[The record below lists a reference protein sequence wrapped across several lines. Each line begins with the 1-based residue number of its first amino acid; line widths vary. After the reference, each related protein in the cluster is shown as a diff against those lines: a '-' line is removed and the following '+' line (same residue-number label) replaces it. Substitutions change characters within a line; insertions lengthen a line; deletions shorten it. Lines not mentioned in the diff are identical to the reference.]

1 MSITVDALTPELG
14 RSSTRLASDAEVL
27 DRVHRTL
34 GPVDV
39 VAEHDGALKASRVLQ
54 VVTRGEERAVVKWHR
69 DALPHGREDT
79 ALQHHTPALSGDAP
93 RLVLSDPALRLV
105 VVSHVLGEQAAG
117 TELEHDEAVHAR
129 AGELLRRL
137 HDSAPP
143 VRHDRFGPII
153 AADFER
159 WSTLADDLWGE
170 RGAEE
175 RHAARQ
181 HVAAAL
187 DLGALDHV
195 PAHRQLHPR
204 HWVVD
209 PGGRVRFVDFAAFE
223 FEPWSADL
231 LWLEYGV
238 WRDAPALR
246 AAFLHGYGRVP
257 SERDELVLGAVAAV
271 RGLELLVRGERRGH
285 AAERMLGRSIL
296 DRLLGTALF

>member
-1 MSITVDALTPELG
+1 MSITVGAVTPELG

-34 GPVDV
+34 GPVDIV
-39 VAEHDGALKASRVLQ
+39 DEHDGAHRASRVLQ
-54 VVTRGEERAVVKWHR
+54 VVTRGEERAIVKWHR
-69 DALPHGREDT
+69 DALPHHREDT
-79 ALQHHTPALSGDAP
+79 ALQQHTAALGGDAP

-105 VVSHVLGEQAAG
+105 VVSHVLGERVASTQH
-117 TELEHDEAVHAR
+117 EHDEGVHAR

-137 HDSAPP
+137 HDSAPA
-143 VRHDRFGPII
+143 VRHDRFGVII
-153 AADFER
+153 AGEFER
-159 WSTLADDLWGE
+159 WSTLADELWGD

-181 HVAAAL
+181 HVAAAV

-195 PAHRQLHPR
+195 PAHRQWHPG
-204 HWVVD
+204 HWIVD
-209 PGGRVRFVDFAAFE
+209 PGGRVRVIDFAACE
-223 FEPWSADL
+223 FEPWAADL
-231 LWLEYGV
+231 VHLEYGL

-246 AAFLHGYGRVP
+246 DAFLCGYGRVP

-271 RGLELLVRGERRGH
+271 RGLELLVRGERRGY
-285 AAERMLGRSIL
+285 AAERAAGRSIL

>member
-1 MSITVDALTPELG
+1 VSITVDALTPGLG
-14 RSSTRLASDAEVL
+14 RPATRLASDAEVL

-39 VAEHDGALKASRVLQ
+39 VAEHDGPHRASRVLQ
-54 VVTRGEERAVVKWHR
+54 LVTRGQERAVAKWHR
-69 DALPHGREDT
+69 DALPHRREDT

-105 VVSHVLGEQAAG
+105 VVSHVLGEQVAG
-117 TELEHDEAVHAR
+117 TEYEHDAGVHAR

-159 WSTLADDLWGE
+159 WSALADDRWGD

-175 RHAARQ
+175 RHLARQ

-195 PAHRQLHPR
+195 PAHRQVHPR
-204 HWVVD
+204 HWVID
-209 PGGRVRFVDFAAFE
+209 PGGRVRFVDFSAFE
-223 FEPWSADL
+223 FEPWAADL
-231 LWLEYGV
+231 FWLEYGV

-246 AAFLHGYGRVP
+246 SAFLQGYGRVP
-257 SERDELVLGAVAAV
+257 SERDELALSAIAAS
-271 RGLELLVRGERRGH
+271 RALELLVRGERRGH
-285 AAERMLGRSIL
+285 AVEKMVGRGIL

>member
-69 DALPHGREDT
+69 DALPHRREDT

-117 TELEHDEAVHAR
+117 TELEHDETVHAR

-159 WSTLADDLWGE
+159 WSTLADDLWG
-170 RGAEE
+170 
-175 RHAARQ
+175 
-181 HVAAAL
+181 
-187 DLGALDHV
+187 
-195 PAHRQLHPR
+195 
-204 HWVVD
+204 
-209 PGGRVRFVDFAAFE
+209 
-223 FEPWSADL
+223 
-231 LWLEYGV
+231 
-238 WRDAPALR
+238 
-246 AAFLHGYGRVP
+246 
-257 SERDELVLGAVAAV
+257 
-271 RGLELLVRGERRGH
+271 
-285 AAERMLGRSIL
+285 
-296 DRLLGTALF
+296 

>member
-1 MSITVDALTPELG
+1 MSIIADAPLPDLG
-14 RSSTRLASDAEVL
+14 RSATRLASDAEVL

-39 VAEHDGALKASRVLQ
+39 VAAHDGGHKASRVLQ
-54 VVTRGEERAVVKWHR
+54 VVTRGQERAVVKWYR
-69 DALPHGREDT
+69 DSLPYRREDF
-79 ALQHHTPALSGDAP
+79 ALQQHTPTLGGDAP
-93 RLVLSDPALRLV
+93 RLVLSDAALRLV
-105 VVSHVLGEQAAG
+105 VVSHLLGERAVG
-117 TELEHDEAVHAR
+117 TTLEHDEGVHAR

-137 HDSAPP
+137 HDSAPA
-143 VRHDRFGPII
+143 VTHDRFGVIV
-153 AADFER
+153 AANFER
-159 WSTLADDLWGE
+159 WSTLAEELWGE

-195 PAHRQLHPR
+195 PAHRQLHPG
-204 HWVVD
+204 HWIVD
-209 PGGRVRFVDFAAFE
+209 PGQRVRFIDFAACE
-223 FEPWSADL
+223 FEPWAADL
-231 LWLEYGV
+231 LHLDYGV

-285 AAERMLGRSIL
+285 AAERAAGRSIL